1 MNSRRDEGLGPRS
14 RRARMRSWD
23 SSGLDER
30 LAQVGIW
37 PNWIPN
43 TLGFGLNQMDP
54 NTSK

>member
-1 MNSRRDEGLGPRS
+1 LAG
-14 RRARMRSWD
+14 W
-23 SSGLDER
+23 